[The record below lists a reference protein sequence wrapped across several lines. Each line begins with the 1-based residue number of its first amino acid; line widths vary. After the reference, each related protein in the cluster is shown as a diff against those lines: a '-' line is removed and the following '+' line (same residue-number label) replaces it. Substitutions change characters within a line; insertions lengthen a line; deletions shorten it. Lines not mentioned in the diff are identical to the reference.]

1 MRELSF
7 AFRQNHSQSAEYFFP
22 VQFLKSV
29 NASFTFLLSDFYH
42 KVLYLRIFNNQ
53 NLLLLSVVV
62 RYSADIS
69 LIYPGIDSLSLSL
82 PDTGIDRSINTESLK
97 MNENL
102 DPTGVTLSK
111 VEKELENVLRPGRF
125 ESFAGQP
132 KVVENLK
139 IFVQAARE
147 RGDALDHVLLHGPPG
162 LGKTTLS
169 HIISNE
175 LGVNIIT
182 SSGPVLDKPGDLAG
196 LLTNLEEND
205 VLFIDEI
212 HRLSPVVEEYLYSAM
227 EDFKIDIM
235 IETGPNARSVQ
246 ISLNPF
252 TLVGATTR
260 SGLLTAPLRS
270 RFGITS
276 RLSYYNTNTLAGIVK
291 RSASIIKV
299 EINKDAA
306 MEIAG
311 RSRGTPRIANLL
323 LRRIRDFAQIKGNG
337 NIDMAISKIALE
349 ALNVDKYGL
358 DEMDNRILSSIIEKF
373 KGGPVGI
380 TTIATAVG
388 EEAGTIEEVYEPF
401 LIQEGYI
408 MRTPRGRE
416 ATELAY
422 THLGKTKNPE
432 QGKLF

>member
-1 MRELSF
+1 
-7 AFRQNHSQSAEYFFP
+7 
-22 VQFLKSV
+22 
-29 NASFTFLLSDFYH
+29 
-42 KVLYLRIFNNQ
+42 
-53 NLLLLSVVV
+53 
-62 RYSADIS
+62 
-69 LIYPGIDSLSLSL
+69 
-82 PDTGIDRSINTESLK
+82 

-102 DPTGVTLSK
+102 DANKDHLSK
-111 VEKELENVLRPGRF
+111 AEVEIENVLRPGHF
-125 ESFAGQP
+125 KSFLGQS

-139 IFVQAARE
+139 IFVEAAKQ

-169 HIISNE
+169 YIISNE

-212 HRLSPVVEEYLYSAM
+212 HRLSSVVEEYLYSAM
-227 EDFKIDIM
+227 EDFRIDIM
-235 IETGPNARSVQ
+235 IESGPNARSVQ
-246 ISLNPF
+246 INLNPF
-252 TLVGATTR
+252 TLIGATTR

-276 RLSYYNTNTLAGIVK
+276 RLSYYDTSTLTGIVI
-291 RSASIIKV
+291 RSASILKV
-299 EINKDAA
+299 KIDDDAA
-306 MEIAG
+306 LEIAG

-323 LRRIRDFAQIKGNG
+323 LRRVRDFAQIKGSG
-337 NIDMAISKIALE
+337 EIEMKISKHALE
-349 ALNVDKYGL
+349 ALNVDKFGL
-358 DEMDNRILSSIIEKF
+358 DEMDNRILSTIIDKF

-380 TTIATAVG
+380 STIATAVG

-401 LIQEGYI
+401 LIQEGYL

-422 THLGKTKNPE
+422 KHLGKAKKISPGE
-432 QGKLF
+432 LF